1 MIQVTLVG
9 HEFQYEIEHLL
20 RAFFP
25 QARFNFSTVTSADQD
40 MQVISMWKDD
50 RFYAKV
56 EVEDQ
61 TYVKEHKEHITIT
74 KEMDRRKIAK
84 RLLKKVLYEAL
95 VAYTKKPLPWGILTG
110 IRPTKIVQEALEEGR
125 SEKDITKELLETFH
139 IQQDK
144 IDLMLA
150 VAKAEKQI
158 LDKNKVGEISI
169 YIGIPFCPTRCVY
182 CSFTSYPIL
191 QWKDQVDKYI
201 DALIKEIK
209 AFHDFYEQTP
219 IRSVYIG
226 GGTPTSLD
234 ETQLQRLL
242 DAVNMYIPMESVE
255 EWTIEAGRPDT
266 ITLEKLQMM
275 KEAGVGRISINPQ
288 TMQNKTLEVIGR
300 QHTVDDIIQA
310 FYMAKEV
317 GFHCINMDLIVGL
330 PGENI
335 DDVKETWNQLSLLK
349 PDNIT
354 IHTMAIKRA
363 SYLHRNQEKYH
374 MMDTNEVEEI
384 LAFIE
389 EQAKFMGLEP
399 YYLYRQKNM
408 VGNFENVGYAL
419 LGKECIY
426 NVEIMEEKQTIL
438 AFGAGAATKIVD
450 LSTNAIQRIENVKDV
465 QHYIERTE
473 EMIQRKNSVK
483 NRIFQVNRKN

>member
-1 MIQVTLVG
+1 M
-9 HEFQYEIEHLL
+9 
-20 RAFFP
+20 
-25 QARFNFSTVTSADQD
+25 
-40 MQVISMWKDD
+40 
-50 RFYAKV
+50 
-56 EVEDQ
+56 
-61 TYVKEHKEHITIT
+61 
-74 KEMDRRKIAK
+74 
-84 RLLKKVLYEAL
+84 
-95 VAYTKKPLPWGILTG
+95 
-110 IRPTKIVQEALEEGR
+110 
-125 SEKDITKELLETFH
+125 
-139 IQQDK
+139 
-144 IDLMLA
+144 
-150 VAKAEKQI
+150 
-158 LDKNKVGEISI
+158 
-169 YIGIPFCPTRCVY
+169 
-182 CSFTSYPIL
+182 
-191 QWKDQVDKYI
+191 DKYI